1 VMLIASDADDT
12 VPLLA
17 GRAARDVPTAYVCEH
32 YACRE
37 PVTSPDALRAQLDAA
52 LAARGVG

>member
-1 VMLIASDADDT
+1 VTLTASDADDAI
-12 VPLLA
+12 PLLA
-17 GRAARDVPTAYVCEH
+17 GRAARGAPTAYVCEH

-52 LAARGVG
+52 LAARGTG